1 MPTELKEHL
10 AKHKELYQGSRIDAQ
25 TDETGTEEQ
34 TERYTGKKARDTY
47 SVSSKKLDHLWSMH
61 TDGEDEQFISGPI
74 TNAEV
79 KARAFTTD
87 SDDRYVGQGGYATV
101 SSYFTDE
108 YNQKA
113 DWDDQT
119 QDYLNANPEM
129 KLLIKAEVVRKDQLP
144 GIDAAVRRHATNLLS
159 WIGVLGNTGSD
170 NEFNMITRMDH
181 PSIVK
186 ALDYSEKSI
195 WLENSGA
202 VFDPQKFSPDEILGV
217 YCQVFSAV
225 KHVTSS
231 ETYHNNVGE
240 SNITVDK
247 HGRATLLDFNVAT
260 DMRADATKHPFSNY
274 ISLLKSFRSS
284 VQKFDYPP
292 SQVTRALVEKILDS
306 IPKLEDSELTA
317 QKLLDVMSG
326 VNADFSAINAN
337 IDAVTRKW
345 ISGLSPP
352 HLSSPPADESDP
364 TFLGYV

>member
-1 MPTELKEHL
+1 MPVFNVNNTPSRINMPTELKEHL

-34 TERYTGKKARDTY
+34 TETHTGKKARDTY
-47 SVSSKKLDHLWSMH
+47 SVSSKKLDHLWSTH

-74 TNAEV
+74 THAEV

-87 SDDRYVGQGGYATV
+87 SDDRYLGEGGYATA

-108 YNQKA
+108 YNQQA
-113 DWDDQT
+113 HWDDQT

-129 KLLIKAEVVRKDQLP
+129 KLLIKAEVVRKDQLT
-144 GIDAAVRRHATNLLS
+144 GIDAAVRRQATNLLS
-159 WIGVLGNTGSD
+159 WIGVFGETGSD

-202 VFDPQKFSPDEILGV
+202 AFDPQKFSPDEILGV
-217 YCQVFSAV
+217 Y
-225 KHVTSS
+225 
-231 ETYHNNVGE
+231 NNVGE

-247 HGRATLLDFNVAT
+247 HGRAILLDFNVAT
-260 DMRADATKHPFSNY
+260 DMHADATKHPFSNY

-284 VQKFDYPP
+284 VQKFDHPP
-292 SQVTRALVEKILDS
+292 SQETRALVEKILDS
-306 IPKLEDSELTA
+306 IPKLEDTELTSQRA
-317 QKLLDVMSG
+317 ADVMSG

-345 ISGLSPP
+345 IAGLSPP